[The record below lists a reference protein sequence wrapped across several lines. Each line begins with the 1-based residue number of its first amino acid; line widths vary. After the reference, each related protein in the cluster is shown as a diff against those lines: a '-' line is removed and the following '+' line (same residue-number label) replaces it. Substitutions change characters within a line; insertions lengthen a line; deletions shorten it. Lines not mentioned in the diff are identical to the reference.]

1 MHVYVRES
9 HILCEVSTHCS
20 GQQRRE
26 LLCALKVEHRTDCLF
41 TIRTYRMP
49 YVAMAKTFEAI
60 EATSGRLKIINTLS
74 NLFRSI
80 LALTPDDLA
89 KCVYLCLNN
98 VRHVEVFL
106 LRHYSIVCI
115 IRMFVCMVYVCAY
128 MDLCGVHMCMCIPLL
143 QVGPAYEGLELG
155 VGESLLIKAIAGTTG
170 RTVQHIKADKLEK
183 GDLGIVAEVCTL
195 LCQVHCFVLGFVHS
209 CT

>member
-20 GQQRRE
+20 GQQRRKP
-26 LLCALKVEHRTDCLF
+26 LCALEVEHRTDCLF

-106 LRHYSIVCI
+106 LRHYSII
-115 IRMFVCMVYVCAY
+115 
-128 MDLCGVHMCMCIPLL
+128 MCMCIPLL